1 MVWGIVT
8 SHEVVITLPDDVCEA
23 LKRRAGQDDV
33 SGYIE
38 RLVLPE
44 LTSDGDLEAGYRA
57 TAADPDRE
65 REAVEWIE
73 AEPGD
78 ALP

>member
-1 MVWGIVT
+1 MPRQVT
-8 SHEVVITLPDDVCEA
+8 ITLPDEVYEA
-23 LKRRAGQDDV
+23 LKQRAGQDDV
-33 SGYIE
+33 SDYIE
-38 RLVLPE
+38 RLVRPME
-44 LTSDGDLEAGYRA
+44 LSEHDLEAGYRA
-57 TAADPDRE
+57 MAADEDRE